1 MQDNLE
7 YTNGYIYLVGFILV
21 GILALGA
28 NIFGYRSDKVVIS
41 KDLKITVDTIYSKES
56 RWYYDND
63 TTSAIRVEIYSDRH
77 LLPYEVLYLEAG
89 DYVDLKLDTGNNKV
103 LVRNPHSSIN
113 FSTEKGYTIY
123 QVAKK

>member
-1 MQDNLE
+1 MQDTLE
-7 YTNGYIYLVGFILV
+7 YTNGYIYMVGAILAML
-21 GILALGA
+21 LALGA
-28 NIFGYRSDKVVIS
+28 NVFGYRSDKVVIS

-63 TTSAIRVEIYSDRH
+63 TTSAIRLEIYSNSH

-89 DYVDLKLDTGNNKV
+89 DYVDLKLDTGNNRV

-113 FSTEKGYTIY
+113 FSTEQGYTIY
-123 QVAKK
+123 QVAK

>member
-1 MQDNLE
+1 MQDTLE
-7 YTNGYIYLVGFILV
+7 YTNGYIYMVGAILAML
-21 GILALGA
+21 LALGA
-28 NIFGYRSDKVVIS
+28 NVFGYRSNKVVIS

-63 TTSAIRVEIYSDRH
+63 TTSAIRVEIYSNSH

-89 DYVDLKLDTGNNKV
+89 DYVDLKLDTGNNRV

>member
-7 YTNGYIYLVGFILV
+7 YTNGYAYLIGFILAAT
-21 GILALGA
+21 IALGA

-63 TTSAIRVEIYSDRH
+63 TTSAIRLEIYSNSH

-89 DYVDLKLDTGNNKV
+89 DYVDLKLDTGTNRV

-123 QVAKK
+123 QVAK

>member
-1 MQDNLE
+1 MQDTLE
-7 YTNGYIYLVGFILV
+7 YTNGYIYMVGAILAML
-21 GILALGA
+21 LALGA
-28 NIFGYRSDKVVIS
+28 NVFGYRSDKVVIS

-63 TTSAIRVEIYSDRH
+63 TTSAIRVEIYSNSH

-89 DYVDLKLDTGNNKV
+89 DYVDLKLDTGNNRV

>member
-7 YTNGYIYLVGFILV
+7 YTNAYVYLVGFVLAAILV
-21 GILALGA
+21 LGA
-28 NIFGYRSDKVVIS
+28 SFFSYRSDKVVIS

-63 TTSAIRVEIYSDRH
+63 TTSAIRLEIYSNSH

-89 DYVDLKLDTGNNKV
+89 DYVDLKLDTGTNRV

-123 QVAKK
+123 QVAK

>member
-1 MQDNLE
+1 MQDTLE
-7 YTNGYIYLVGFILV
+7 YTNGYIYMVGAILAML
-21 GILALGA
+21 LALGA
-28 NIFGYRSDKVVIS
+28 NVFGYRSDKVVIS

-63 TTSAIRVEIYSDRH
+63 TTSAIRVEIYSNSH
-77 LLPYEVLYLEAG
+77 LLPYEVLYLESG
-89 DYVDLKLDTGNNKV
+89 DYVDLKLDTGNNRV

-123 QVAKK
+123 QVAK